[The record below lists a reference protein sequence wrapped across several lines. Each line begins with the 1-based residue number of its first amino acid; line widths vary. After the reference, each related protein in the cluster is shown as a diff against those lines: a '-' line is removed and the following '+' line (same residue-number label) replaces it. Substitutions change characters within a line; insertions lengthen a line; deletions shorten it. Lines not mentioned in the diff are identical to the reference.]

1 MQFKEFIAKQM
12 IGKKLHFK
20 CDCLFPIDTVGTIMS
35 YVIENNEIIFKVA
48 VGNKF
53 IDISENHPK
62 LNVAIV
68 NQ

>member
-20 CDCLFPIDTVGTIMS
+20 CDCLFPIDAVGTIMS

-48 VGNKF
+48 VENKF

-62 LNVAIV
+62 LNVAVV